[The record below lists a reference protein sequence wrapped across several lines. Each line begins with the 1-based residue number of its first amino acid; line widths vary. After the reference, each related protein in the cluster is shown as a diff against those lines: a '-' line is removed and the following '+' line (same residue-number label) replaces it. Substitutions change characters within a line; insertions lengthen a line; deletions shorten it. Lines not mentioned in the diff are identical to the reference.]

1 MSQAKVDR
9 YKEEKANR
17 KQTMKKQR
25 TMNVVRKCILTV
37 AGLAVVVWLGFSAYA
52 TIESNKE
59 REIASVNYDA
69 VNTYVDGL
77 TVEE

>member
-25 TMNVVRKCILTV
+25 TMNVVRKSVLVV
-37 AGLAVVVWLGFSAYA
+37 AGVAVIGWLGFSAYN
-52 TIESNKE
+52 TIESNQE

-69 VNTYVDGL
+69 VDTYLNGL
-77 TVEE
+77 TAE

>member
-17 KQTMKKQR
+17 KQNMKKQR
-25 TMNVVRKCILTV
+25 MMNVVRKCALTV
-37 AGLAVVVWLGFSAYA
+37 AGLAIVVWLGFSAYN

-59 REIASVNYDA
+59 REIASINYDA
-69 VNTYVDGL
+69 VNTYMEEL
-77 TVEE
+77 TEN

>member
-25 TMNVVRKCILTV
+25 MMDAIRKCVLAV
-37 AGLAVVVWLGFSAYA
+37 AGLAIVVWLGLSAYS
-52 TIESNKE
+52 TIELNKE

-69 VNTYVDGL
+69 VNAYIDGL
-77 TVEE
+77 AEE

>member
-25 TMNVVRKCILTV
+25 IMNRVRKSVLAV
-37 AGLAVVVWLGFSAYA
+37 AGLAVVVWLGFSAYN

-69 VNTYVDGL
+69 VNTYIDGL
-77 TVEE
+77 TEE

>member
-17 KQTMKKQR
+17 KQIMKKQR
-25 TMNVVRKCILTV
+25 VMNVVRKFMLAV
-37 AGLAVVVWLGFSAYA
+37 AGLAIVVWLGVSAYT
-52 TIESNKE
+52 TIESNQE

-69 VNTYVDGL
+69 VNTYLEDL
-77 TVEE
+77 VEE

>member
-9 YKEEKANR
+9 YKEEKASR

-25 TMNVVRKCILTV
+25 MMDVVRKCVLAV
-37 AGLAVVVWLGFSAYA
+37 AGLAIVVWLGFSAYS

-69 VNTYVDGL
+69 VNTYIDGL
-77 TVEE
+77 AEE

>member
-17 KQTMKKQR
+17 KQIMKKQR
-25 TMNVVRKCILTV
+25 MMNVVRKCVLAI
-37 AGLAVVVWLGFSAYA
+37 AGLAVVVWLGVSAYS

-59 REIASVNYDA
+59 REIASINYDA

-77 TVEE
+77 AED

>member
-17 KQTMKKQR
+17 KQIMKKQR
-25 TMNVVRKCILTV
+25 MMNVVRKCVLTV
-37 AGLAVVVWLGFSAYA
+37 AGLAIVAWLGLSAYS

-69 VNTYVDGL
+69 VNTYLDGL
-77 TVEE
+77 AEE

>member
-17 KQTMKKQR
+17 KQIMKKQR
-25 TMNVVRKCILTV
+25 VMNVVRKFMLAV
-37 AGLAVVVWLGFSAYA
+37 AGLAIVVWLGVSAYN
-52 TIESNKE
+52 TIESNQE

-69 VNTYVDGL
+69 VNTYLEDL
-77 TVEE
+77 VEE